1 MASASMQD
9 AQIFKERCEDSPGI
23 VVLCQGDWRPTAER
37 IRLFEEQNYYVLTAA
52 NGYQDIV
59 DWLPQPRCIGAMFA
73 HPATV
78 AEARQ
83 HYPDKVIERF
93 EGVGARFLR
102 TLTQELP
109 YGLHNAGLPFTG
121 TAPAELKTVD
131 VVSVFSPVA
140 LKRGQLLIESLL
152 AANVTAYLFAQ
163 SLGSNP
169 QLLESFFEVVRQAG
183 KSIEYFHYPFD
194 PYALMRIDGRIVI
207 DGRPIGANNSVVSAY
222 LARARL
228 LVHTST
234 TEGIS
239 NSVMEALLN
248 DVPVLLCEDIRGPLQ
263 DLSLQLP
270 DCISR
275 SAPEANVLVEHIQR
289 LLHAPRAHGSIREGF
304 SQVINPFEI
313 NRKMVRGTQ
322 EWFARNGLP
331 WRGHCLGLLGG
342 VQSKIDLAATT
353 AEESY
358 RGYRHIYPS
367 PTEAMQCAAFQVQ
380 VAEAL
385 GATQHAASLRAEMQ
399 YIEGGMF
406 PQADKPGP
414 AKSDALP
421 ALLAS
426 LAADTS
432 LHHVLVVGASS
443 PHLEILLEQLG
454 HNPGH
459 PQLHCIENA
468 AIAHAALLQRHGK
481 KDFVHIHHASTV
493 PLAVFPTQADV
504 SQFYATTTGK
514 LRDYPLASVLDWLA
528 QNRAEMES
536 GTLEAHGIQSLLG
549 QLGVK
554 QFDMVLI
561 DGREF
566 TGFAEFQQV
575 YGSKFILLA
584 CTNTFK
590 NHSSMQQLAQD
601 PHYQLLFADA
611 DISNGFAVFVLRQAR
626 P

>member
-1 MASASMQD
+1 MASATMQD

-23 VVLCQGDWRPTAER
+23 LVLCQGDWRPTAER
-37 IRLFEEQNYYVLTAA
+37 VRLFEEQNYYVLTAA

-73 HPATV
+73 HPAT
-78 AEARQ
+78 AAQARQ
-83 HYPDKVIERF
+83 QYPDKVIERF

-121 TAPAELKTVD
+121 TVPAALKTVD

-169 QLLESFFEVVRQAG
+169 QLLESFFEVVRKAG

-194 PYALMRIDGRIVI
+194 PYALIRIDGRIVI

-248 DVPVLLCEDIRGPLQ
+248 DVPVLVCEDIRGPLQ

-270 DCISR
+270 GCISR
-275 SAPEANVLVEHIQR
+275 SKPEANALVAHIQR
-289 LLHAPRAHGSIREGF
+289 LLTTQRAHGSIREGF
-304 SQVINPFEI
+304 RHVINPFEI
-313 NRKMVRGTQ
+313 NRQMVRGTQ
-322 EWFARNGLP
+322 AWFARNGLP
-331 WRGHCLGLLGG
+331 WKGHCLGLLGG
-342 VQSKIDLAATT
+342 VQSKLDLAHAT

-358 RGYRHIYPS
+358 RGHQHIYPS
-367 PTEAMQCAAFQVQ
+367 PAEAMQCAAFQVQ
-380 VAEAL
+380 IAEAI
-385 GATQHAASLRAEMQ
+385 GATPHTASLRAEMQ
-399 YIEGGMF
+399 YIQDGMSI
-406 PQADKPGP
+406 PSQG
-414 AKSDALP
+414 DAL
-421 ALLAS
+421 ATLIAS
-426 LAADTS
+426 LAARTDIR
-432 LHHVLVVGASS
+432 HVLAVGATNSAQ
-443 PHLEILLEQLG
+443 LEVLIEQLG
-454 HNPGH
+454 ENPAH
-459 PQLHCIENA
+459 PQLHCMES
-468 AIAHAALLQRHGK
+468 AHTPYTAMQQRHGQ
-481 KDFVHIHHASTV
+481 KDFVHCHYASTV
-493 PLAVFPTQADV
+493 PLEAFPSATDV
-504 SQFYATTTGK
+504 SQFYATTSGK
-514 LRDYPLASVLDWLA
+514 LRDYPLANVLDWLR
-528 QNRAEMES
+528 QDRAEMEATS
-536 GTLEAHGIQSLLG
+536 LEPNGIQTLQGKLG
-549 QLGVK
+549 LD

-566 TGFAEFQQV
+566 TGFAELQQL
-575 YGSKFILLA
+575 YGCKIILLA
-584 CTNTFK
+584 CTQTFK
-590 NHSSMQQLAQD
+590 NHRSLQQLLQD
-601 PHYQLLFADA
+601 PIYQLVFADA
-611 DISNGFAVFVLRQAR
+611 EVSNGFAVFVKR
-626 P
+626 

>member
-1 MASASMQD
+1 MANATLQD

-23 VVLCQGDWRPTAER
+23 LVLCQGDWRPTAER
-37 IRLFEEQNYYVLTAA
+37 VRLFEEQNYYVLTAA

-78 AEARQ
+78 AQARQ
-83 HYPDKVIERF
+83 QYPDKVIERF

-121 TAPAELKTVD
+121 TVPAALKTVD

-169 QLLESFFEVVRQAG
+169 QLLESFFEVVRKAG

-248 DVPVLLCEDIRGPLQ
+248 DVPVLVCEDIRGPLQ

-270 DCISR
+270 GCISR
-275 SAPEANVLVEHIQR
+275 SEPEAHALVAHIQR
-289 LLHAPRAHGSIREGF
+289 LLAAPKAHGSIRESF
-304 SQVINPFEI
+304 RHVINPFEI
-313 NRKMVRGTQ
+313 NRQMVRGTQ
-322 EWFARNGLP
+322 AWFARNGLP
-331 WRGHCLGLLGG
+331 WKGHCLGLLGG
-342 VQSKIDLAATT
+342 VQSKLDLAHAT

-358 RGYRHIYPS
+358 RGHQHIYPN
-367 PTEAMQCAAFQVQ
+367 PTEALQCAAFQIQ
-380 VAEAL
+380 IAEAI
-385 GATQHAASLRAEMQ
+385 GATPHAASLRAEMQ
-399 YIEGGMF
+399 YIQGGLTTP
-406 PQADKPGP
+406 PQSK
-414 AKSDALP
+414 ALP
-421 ALLAS
+421 ALIAS
-426 LAADTS
+426 LAARTDIR
-432 LHHVLVVGASS
+432 HVLAVGATNS
-443 PHLEILLEQLG
+443 PQLEVLVEQLG
-454 HNPGH
+454 NNPVH
-459 PQLHCIENA
+459 PQLHCMES
-468 AIAHAALLQRHGK
+468 AHTPCTAMQQRHGQK
-481 KDFVHIHHASTV
+481 NFVHCHHASTV
-493 PLAVFPTQADV
+493 PLEAFPSATDV
-504 SQFYATTTGK
+504 SQFYATTSGK
-514 LRDYPLASVLDWLA
+514 LRDYPLANVLDWLR
-528 QNRAEMES
+528 QDRAEMEATS
-536 GTLEAHGIQSLLG
+536 LEPNGIQTLLG
-549 QLGVK
+549 KLGLE

-566 TGFAEFQQV
+566 TGFAELQQL
-575 YGSKFILLA
+575 YGCKIILLA
-584 CTNTFK
+584 CTQTFK
-590 NHSSMQQLAQD
+590 NHHSLQQLVRD
-601 PHYQLLFADA
+601 PSYQLVFADA
-611 DISNGFAVFVLRQAR
+611 EVSNGFAVFVKR
-626 P
+626 